1 MTRWQRSEV
10 PRGDDYD
17 ARWRKLAASGQNVHG
32 EADLVESLLRE
43 SGGTSV
49 LDAGCGTGRVAIEL
63 AGRGFSVV
71 GVDADAPMLAAAKS
85 KAPDLSWVEADLADL
100 GSAVPGPFDLA
111 LLAGNV
117 MIFLE
122 PGTEARALAALAA
135 RLSHGGLLG
144 GRLQCAGRPPDTRAL
159 RPARRYRRSAARV
172 PMGDMGPA
180 TVRGRRLRGLGAPAD
195 PLAANLTGKWTSA
208 DGVR

>member
-63 AGRGFSVV
+63 AGRGYSGV
-71 GVDADAPMLAAAKS
+71 GVDVDAPMLAAAKS
-85 KAPDLSWVEADLADL
+85 KAPELSWVEADLADL
-100 GSAVPGPFDLA
+100 GSAVPGPFDLV

-122 PGTEARALAALAA
+122 PGTEARTLAALAG
-135 RLSHGGLLG
+135 RLAPSGLLVAGFSVRADRLTLERYDLLAGDAGLQAVSRWATWDCEPFEG
-144 GRLQCAGRPPDTRAL
+144 GDYAVSVHRRVCV
-159 RPARRYRRSAARV
+159 PA
-172 PMGDMGPA
+172 
-180 TVRGRRLRGLGAPAD
+180 
-195 PLAANLTGKWTSA
+195 N
-208 DGVR
+208 